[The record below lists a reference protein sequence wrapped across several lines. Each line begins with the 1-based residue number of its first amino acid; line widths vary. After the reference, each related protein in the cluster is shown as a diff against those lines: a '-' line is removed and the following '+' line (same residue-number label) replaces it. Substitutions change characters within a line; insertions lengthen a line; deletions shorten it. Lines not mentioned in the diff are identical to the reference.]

1 MEKGN
6 ITVLRR
12 VLQTSRACVRYKN
25 IQHISCNNSTYD
37 IIELKIYTSG
47 GVIIQEVSKEEFQKF
62 MKAYYDYVEM
72 VDNVRW

>member
-25 IQHISCNNSTYD
+25 IQHISWNNSTYD

-47 GVIIQEVSKEEFQKF
+47 
-62 MKAYYDYVEM
+62 
-72 VDNVRW
+72 